1 MNNQGLEKM
10 ATIVEYGDFNCEGD
24 CEALHGAM
32 KGLGTDEDT
41 ITDLITNRCNDQ
53 RQEVREKFPQMY
65 GKKLEDA
72 LKSELGGHYEDVIL
86 ALFKKPIEYDAS
98 ELHEAIKGAGTK
110 EDVLIEILCSRT
122 NEQLEAIKAEY
133 KKKFDA
139 NLADDIEGDTSGNF
153 GKLMFSLVQAN
164 RAEDEDVD
172 EEKAAEDAQ
181 ALFDAGEAQLGTDE
195 SRFNV
200 IMASKSFAH
209 LASVFNHYESV
220 SGKSIEDAIKSEMT
234 GDVEDG
240 MLAIVRCVRG
250 RPLYFAH
257 RLYKSMKG
265 AGTDDRTLIRV
276 MVSRSEVDMQ
286 EIKSEFEANYE
297 QTLADFIADDC
308 SGDYKKVLLHLCNG
322 NC

>member
-1 MNNQGLEKM
+1 M
-10 ATIVEYGDFNCEGD
+10 ATIVEYGDFSCEGD
-24 CEALHGAM
+24 CEALNGAM
-32 KGLGTDEDT
+32 EGLGTNEDT
-41 ITDLITNRCNDQ
+41 ITDIITNRSNDQ

-72 LKSELGGHYEDVIL
+72 LKDELGGHYEDVVL

-98 ELHEAIKGAGTK
+98 ELHEAIKGAGTR

-122 NEQLEAIKAEY
+122 NEQIEAIKEEY
-133 KKKFDA
+133 KKLFDA
-139 NLADDIEGDTSGNF
+139 NLADDIQGDTSGNF
-153 GKLMFSLVQAN
+153 GKLMFSLVQAK
-164 RAEDEDVD
+164 RSEDEDFD

-181 ALFDAGEAQLGTDE
+181 ALFDAGEGQFGTDE
-195 SRFNV
+195 STFNV
-200 IMASKSFAH
+200 ILASKSFDH
-209 LASVFNHYESV
+209 LAHTFAHYESL
-220 SGKSIEDAIKSEMT
+220 SGKTMEEAIKGEMS

-240 MLAIVRCVRG
+240 MLAIVKCVRG
-250 RPLYFAH
+250 RSKYFAE

-286 EIKSEFEANYE
+286 DIKEHFESTYE
-297 QTLADFIADDC
+297 QSLADFITDDC
-308 SGDYKKVLLHLCNG
+308 SGDYKKVLLHLCHG

>member
-1 MNNQGLEKM
+1 M
-10 ATIVEYGDFNCEGD
+10 ATIVEYGDFD
-24 CEALHGAM
+24 CEVDCNTLNSAM
-32 KGLGTDEDT
+32 EGLGTNEDM
-41 ITDLITNRCNDQ
+41 ITELITNRSIDQ

-72 LKSELGGHYEDVIL
+72 LKDELGGHYEDVVL

-98 ELHEAIKGAGTK
+98 ELHEAIKGGGTR

-122 NEQLEAIKAEY
+122 NEQIEDIKEEY
-133 KKKFDA
+133 KKRFDA

-153 GKLMFSLVQAN
+153 GKLMFSVVQAN
-164 RAEDEDVD
+164 RCEDEDVD
-172 EEKAAEDAQ
+172 DEKVEEDAQ
-181 ALFDAGEAQLGTDE
+181 SLFDAGEGQFGTDE
-195 SRFNV
+195 STFNV
-200 IMASKSFAH
+200 ILASKSFSH
-209 LASVFNHYESV
+209 LTAVFDRYELLSE
-220 SGKSIEDAIKSEMT
+220 KTMEDAIKGEMS

-240 MLAIVRCVRG
+240 MLAIVKCVRG
-250 RPLYFAH
+250 RSSYFAE

-265 AGTDDRTLIRV
+265 VGTNDRTLIRV

-286 EIKSEFEANYE
+286 DIKENFANMYE
-297 QTLADFIADDC
+297 QSLEDFIIGDC